1 MSAPESRAEPPR
13 GSALLVDGSYMRDKS
28 RGRRLIGQ
36 AGFVIGLTECHGVKV
51 EEIVNIWNA
60 YIDESGIHRESSNI
74 VVAAT
79 LASGKTWQELV
90 PEWKTVLD
98 HYGLS
103 HFHAVDFNCG
113 TGECANMTREE
124 RVDCVKR
131 LVQVAGD
138 ASLEYI
144 AYAIK
149 RDLYESRDT
158 DLVSCQV
165 SNVG

>member
-1 MSAPESRAEPPR
+1 
-13 GSALLVDGSYMRDKS
+13 MRDKS

-36 AGFVIGLTECHGVKV
+36 AGSVIGLTECHGVKAD
-51 EEIVNIWNA
+51 EIVNIWNA
-60 YIDESGIHRESSNI
+60 YIDESGTHRESSNI

-79 LASGKTWQELV
+79 LASGKTWQKLV

-103 HFHAVDFNCG
+103 HFHAVDFNGG

-124 RVDCVKR
+124 RVDCVRR

-144 AYAIK
+144 AYAIE
-149 RDLYESRDT
+149 RDLYESRGT
-158 DLVSCQV
+158 DLGVYDYLLASTI
-165 SNVG
+165 SHIALWGEEHSIDGM